1 MRTQFIL
8 ILSLIG
14 FASFAQQ
21 DAQYTQYMYNTIV
34 VNPAYA
40 GSRGA
45 LSIFGL
51 YRNQWVGLDGAP
63 VSSSFSMNTPIN
75 DSKVG
80 IGVSFL
86 NDQIGP
92 TVNNNISIDVSY
104 TIQTS
109 ETYKLSFG
117 LNGSGNFF
125 NLDTSKLNPAD
136 QGDPQFQNLNSFSP
150 NFGVGFYLH
159 SDKTYF
165 GFSIPNFL
173 ETNNYDDNEVAI
185 YKEVINYYFIAGTVF
200 DLSPTVKFKPALLTK
215 LVVGAPLQVD
225 LSANFMFDEK
235 LILGAA
241 YRWSAAV
248 SLMAGFQATEGLFL
262 GYGYDMDTTNLNN
275 YNSGSHELFLRF
287 EIFNNFNNIT
297 SPRFF

>member
-1 MRTQFIL
+1 M
-8 ILSLIG
+8 IG
-14 FASFAQQ
+14 FAGFAQQ
-21 DAQYTQYMYNTIV
+21 DAQYTQYMYNTTVI
-34 VNPAYA
+34 NPGYA

-45 LSIFGL
+45 MSIFGL

-63 VSSSFSMNTPIN
+63 VSSTFSLNTPIN
-75 DSKVG
+75 DSKFGVG
-80 IGVSFL
+80 VCFM

-92 TVNNNISIDVSY
+92 TVDNSISIDVSY
-104 TIQTS
+104 YIQTS
-109 ETYKLSFG
+109 ETYRLSFG
-117 LNGSGNFF
+117 LKGTGNFF

-136 QGDPQFQNLNSFSP
+136 QGDPQFQNINNFSP
-150 NFGVGFYLH
+150 NFGVGLYLH

-200 DLSPTVKFKPALLTK
+200 DLSDSVKFKPTLLTK
-215 LVVGAPLQVD
+215 LVTGAPLQVD
-225 LSANFMFDEK
+225 LSANFMFNDK
-235 LILGAA
+235 FILGAA
-241 YRWSAAV
+241 YRWDAAV
-248 SLMAGFQATEGLFL
+248 SFMAGFQATDSLFL
-262 GYGYDMDTTNLNN
+262 GYGYDLDTTSLNN
-275 YNSGSHELFLRF
+275 YNYGSHEIFLRF